1 MRNLAYEF
9 RYLYFEVI
17 IYKFKV
23 MLCLF
28 KVMLCEIEVMTSPI
42 LLPIKPNFLYTLLF
56 SRICN
61 RLSVCIGPPSLDR
74 HSLHT
79 VHTLLRLFFSL
90 SFRPFLRLLLS
101 SSHSQS
107 NSCSS
112 RLPLCIRYLR
122 LFRRCKNYNYVCVL
136 GIHMRHHKKQSE
148 RGRQRDTEN
157 KTIFC
162 DHFY

>member
-1 MRNLAYEF
+1 
-9 RYLYFEVI
+9 
-17 IYKFKV
+17 
-23 MLCLF
+23 
-28 KVMLCEIEVMTSPI
+28 MLCEIEVMTSPK
-42 LLPIKPNFLYTLLF
+42 LLLIEPNFLYTLFFFLEFAIAFLF
-56 SRICN
+56 
-61 RLSVCIGPPSLDR
+61 VLDR
-74 HSLHT
+74 LLWSAIHYTQSTLCCASSSLSA
-79 VHTLLRLFFSL
+79 RLFL
-90 SFRPFLRLLLS
+90 CLLLS

-136 GIHMRHHKKQSE
+136 GIHMSQHKKESE
-148 RGRQRDTEN
+148 RGRQRYTEN